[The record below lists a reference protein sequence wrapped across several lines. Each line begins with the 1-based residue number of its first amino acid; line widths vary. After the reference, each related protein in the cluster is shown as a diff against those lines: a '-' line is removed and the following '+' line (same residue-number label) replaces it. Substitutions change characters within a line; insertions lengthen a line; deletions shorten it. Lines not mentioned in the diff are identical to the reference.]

1 MITPADFQR
10 LRDELQRQNQQF
22 HGRLASEH
30 RDAMKKASQQL
41 EDLANISKALWM
53 QRSEPTPNS
62 VVRVEDI
69 PGRRVPFDL
78 LVDIPIGNNTTS
90 DVEVS
95 TTISQEGPFVAVK
108 RFATFQSQLSFQVT
122 VGTDRFRFNGRTFG
136 RYRPIHSAW
145 DLSDA
150 QQPNGFF
157 GTNPLTAGT
166 SDAVISATSNTSG
179 GRSMTFDG
187 RVLFLNAG
195 SSFPRSN
202 VTVPTPFWTTQ
213 INSPQDLGALD
224 FFERGEVLTW
234 RVSPSH
240 VNNPA
245 FGNADGRF
253 IFPANPLVN
262 QWPFLE
268 GQFDV
273 QEGIVTPDGIT
284 WSQSTPELITS
295 DIVQRLPDGILT
307 IGFLGYRIIQPV
319 APVL

>member
-1 MITPADFQR
+1 MA
-10 LRDELQRQNQQF
+10 QNQGFQ
-22 HGRLASEH
+22 GKLAAEH
-30 RDAMKKASQQL
+30 REHAKKLNQQL
-41 EDLANISKALWM
+41 GQLSDIAKALWTT
-53 QRSEPTPNS
+53 QETRSEPKPNS

-69 PGRRVPFDL
+69 PGRRVPFDMI
-78 LVDIPIGNNTTS
+78 VDIPIGNNVTS

-95 TTISQEGPFVAVK
+95 TSISQEGPFVAVK

-122 VGTDRFRFNGRTFG
+122 VGTSKNRFNGRTFG

-145 DLSDA
+145 DIHDA

-166 SDAVISATSNTSG
+166 TPGIISATSNTSG
-179 GRSMTFDG
+179 GRSMVFDG
-187 RVLFLNAG
+187 RVLFFNAG

-202 VTVPTPFWTTQ
+202 NMTSVPTPFWTTQ

-240 VNNPA
+240 SNNPA
-245 FGNADGRF
+245 FGNANGAH
-253 IFPANPLVN
+253 IFGTAGALAADE
-262 QWPFLE
+262 WPFLE

-273 QEGIVTPDGIT
+273 QEGIVTPGGIS
-284 WSQSTPELITS
+284 WNQSTPVLITTDS
-295 DIVQRLPDGILT
+295 IQRLPDGILT

-319 APVL
+319 APVLG